1 MQTYIALLRGIN
13 VSGHNKI
20 KMVDLRLLFNDLK
33 FNNVTTYIQSG
44 NVIFT
49 SSEKDISKI
58 EREIKE
64 AIKKK
69 FDYDVKVLIITKN
82 TIQTVFASNP
92 FMENSNPDITKMCVT
107 FLSDFPESDNIKLL
121 EEYISNYTDEYKIN
135 EKHIFLHCPIG
146 FAKTKLTNN
155 LIERK
160 LKVDA
165 TSRNWKTITKLVELS
180 NEAFE

>member
-33 FNNVTTYIQSG
+33 FNNVTSYIQSG

-58 EREIKE
+58 ERAIKE

-69 FDYDVKVLIITKN
+69 FDYDVKVLVITKKD
-82 TIQTVFASNP
+82 ILTVFASNP
-92 FMENSNPDITKMCVT
+92 FLENQDPDITKLCVT
-107 FLSDFPESDNIKLL
+107 FLSDFPASENALQL
-121 EEYISNYTDEYKIN
+121 EEFTSTYTDEYKIS
-135 EKHIFLHCPIG
+135 EKHIYLHCPES

-160 LKVDA
+160 LKLNA